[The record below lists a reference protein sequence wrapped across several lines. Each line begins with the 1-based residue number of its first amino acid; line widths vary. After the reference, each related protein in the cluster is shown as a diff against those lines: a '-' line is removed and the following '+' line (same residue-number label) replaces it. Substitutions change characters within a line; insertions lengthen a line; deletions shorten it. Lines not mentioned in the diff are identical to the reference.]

1 MPQRSRHDTMRDRRR
16 VDGANGPL
24 LQRRSH
30 LGLAAV
36 WLTAPALLCAQDIP
50 KKPLTIVVGFEAG
63 GAADHAAR
71 VVAKKLTESLGTT
84 VLVDNKP
91 GAGGNIAHAQVARA
105 EPDGSVILLGSV
117 GPLSIAP
124 HLTKLPYDPQKDLA
138 PLTMGM
144 NFPNV
149 LVVPPSLGVKTFA
162 EFMALARKSP
172 GKLNYGSTGVGSASH
187 LAGELFNA
195 MGDVEIVHIPFK
207 GGAPAMNELLAGRI
221 SAYFA
226 TMSTAGPHIASG
238 KLIPL
243 ATTGAQRAPF
253 LPDLPTV
260 SEAGLKGFSATN
272 WYAFVAPGK
281 TPLPV
286 LDRWNEELVKALQAP
301 EVSDELTRA
310 GLLPAPGT
318 RDELARTIAQE
329 SRTWGK
335 VIVDRKIT
343 AE

>member
-1 MPQRSRHDTMRDRRR
+1 M
-16 VDGANGPL
+16 L
-24 LQRRSH
+24 LTRGH
-30 LGLAAV
+30 LLAAV
-36 WLTAPALLCAQDIP
+36 WAALAAIAGGAALAQELP
-50 KKPLTIVVGFEAG
+50 KKLTIVVGFEAG
-63 GAADHAAR
+63 GVADHAAR
-71 VVAKKLTESLGTT
+71 VVAKRLGENLGST
-84 VLVDNKP
+84 VVVENKP
-91 GAGGNIAHAQVARA
+91 GAGGNIAHEQVARA
-105 EPDGSVILLGSV
+105 ATDGSVILLGSV

-124 HLTKLPYDPQKDLA
+124 HLTKLRYDPEKDLA

-195 MGDVEIVHIPFK
+195 IGGVEIVHIPFK
-207 GGAPAMNELLAGRI
+207 GGAPAMNELLAGRL

-226 TMSTAGPHIASG
+226 TMSTAAPHIAAG

-243 ATTGAQRAPF
+243 ATTGLTRAPF

-260 SEAGLKGFSATN
+260 SEAGLKGFTATN

-281 TPLPV
+281 TPTAV
-286 LDRWNEELVKALQAP
+286 LDRWNEELVKALKSP

-329 SRTWGK
+329 SKTWGK
-335 VIVDRKIT
+335 VIADRKIT

>member
-1 MPQRSRHDTMRDRRR
+1 M
-16 VDGANGPL
+16 
-24 LQRRSH
+24 QRRA
-30 LGLAAV
+30 LAIA
-36 WLTAPALLCAQDIP
+36 TFALALPCLATAQDIP

-71 VVAKKLTESLGTT
+71 TVAKKLAENLGTT
-84 VLVDNKP
+84 VVVENKT
-91 GAGGNIAHAQVARA
+91 GAGGNIAHEFVSRA
-105 EPDGSVILLGSV
+105 AADGSIILLGSV
-117 GPLSIAP
+117 GPLAIAP
-124 HLTKLPYDPQKDLA
+124 HLTKLRYDPEKDLA

-195 MGDVEIVHIPFK
+195 IGGVDIVHIPFK
-207 GGAPAMNELLAGRI
+207 GGAPAMTELLAGRI

-226 TMSTAGPHIASG
+226 TMSTAGPHIAAG
-238 KLIPL
+238 RLIPL
-243 ATTGAQRAPF
+243 ATTGLTRAPF

-260 SEAGLKGFSATN
+260 AEAGLPGFTATN

-281 TPLPV
+281 TPAAT
-286 LDRWNEELVKALQAP
+286 LDRWNEELVKAIKAP

-335 VIVDRKIT
+335 VIADRKIT